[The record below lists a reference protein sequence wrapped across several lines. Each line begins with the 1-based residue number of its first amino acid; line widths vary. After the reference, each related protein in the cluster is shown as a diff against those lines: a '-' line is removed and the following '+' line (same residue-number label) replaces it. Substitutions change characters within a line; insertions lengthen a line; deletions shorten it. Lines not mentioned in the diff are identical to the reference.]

1 MQDITYLVLS
11 FSYKSMDLALREKL
25 AFTDNEIVEFL
36 TKVRNDEN
44 IKEAV
49 LLSTCNRVEVYVI
62 VRDSQKAIICQTSP
76 PLCFTKTR
84 NHQAKSRRGLSH
96 FLRSCQS

>member
-11 FSYKSMDLALREKL
+11 FSHKSMDLALREKL

-49 LLSTCNRVEVYVI
+49 LL
-62 VRDSQKAIICQTSP
+62 AIE
-76 PLCFTKTR
+76 
-84 NHQAKSRRGLSH
+84 
-96 FLRSCQS
+96 